1 MLITHGVLLEAGG
14 LLLLGPPPPFTTP
27 AAASSS
33 GWPKLIAA
41 WVMTV
46 LGMMCMGT
54 GQGLIA
60 MPAVDA
66 MRTTIIERQRGH
78 HQQQQQ
84 QLRRQRQ
91 LAARGQE
98 GDGAKEGEE
107 EEMTAADGHSANADG
122 DGSVS
127 SGSSGGGGGGA
138 MDEELAS
145 VMSFTISLGAFAGP
159 MLGGLG
165 IQYLPHTQEWGCP
178 VPHPPGGRFGM
189 GGSSGMEV
197 EGEGE
202 GAECVSGYR
211 WTTLVLSGLT
221 LAVWALLY
229 WHTRAPATTAAA
241 TAKGAL
247 AGRMEGGEVEAV
259 AEDSSVP
266 PPVVVVPAKGVEEPV
281 AVNDALGAQGDGGYG
296 HFFVH
301 EDEHKEEGDDEAGAR
316 HRVSLQALALEA
328 EEAAPAAAVD
338 GRGPL
343 RV

>member
-1 MLITHGVLLEAGG
+1 
-14 LLLLGPPPPFTTP
+14 
-27 AAASSS
+27 
-33 GWPKLIAA
+33 
-41 WVMTV
+41 
-46 LGMMCMGT
+46 
-54 GQGLIA
+54 
-60 MPAVDA
+60 
-66 MRTTIIERQRGH
+66 
-78 HQQQQQ
+78 
-84 QLRRQRQ
+84 
-91 LAARGQE
+91 
-98 GDGAKEGEE
+98 
-107 EEMTAADGHSANADG
+107 
-122 DGSVS
+122 
-127 SGSSGGGGGGA
+127 